1 LIEVRSFSVADA
13 NFWKSPARLVILTKD
28 TSQTNKPT
36 HPTTG
41 HFDFRIC
48 QKKGNFCRFAR
59 INVKFMNKCS
69 IVINERIVDLFVP
82 ALFLKYTIPFLA
94 MGFKC

>member
-1 LIEVRSFSVADA
+1 MATITGLIDY
-13 NFWKSPARLVILTKD
+13 PYQTYLTN
-28 TSQTNKPT
+28 QPT

-41 HFDFRIC
+41 HFDFRIS
-48 QKKGNFCRFAR
+48 KKKLNLCRFAR
-59 INVKFMNKCS
+59 IYVKFMNKCS

-94 MGFKC
+94 MGFQC

>member
-1 LIEVRSFSVADA
+1 MAEVTRSIDY
-13 NFWKSPARLVILTKD
+13 PYQTYLTN
-28 TSQTNKPT
+28 QPT

-41 HFDFRIC
+41 HFDFRIR
-48 QKKGNFCRFAR
+48 KKKSNLCRFAR
-59 INVKFMNKCS
+59 INVKFIDKCS

-94 MGFKC
+94 MGF